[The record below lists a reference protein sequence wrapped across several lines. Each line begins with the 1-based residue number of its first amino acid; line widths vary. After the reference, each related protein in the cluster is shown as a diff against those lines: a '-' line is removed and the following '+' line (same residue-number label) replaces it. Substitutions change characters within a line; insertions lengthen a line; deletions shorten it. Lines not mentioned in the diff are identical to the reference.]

1 MSTFDV
7 LEQHGTATLLK
18 FLAAVALFVTLHLIR
33 IPLILVARA
42 LEVAMRRVD
51 TAIVT
56 SVSTPATRPHNHHFT
71 A

>member
-1 MSTFDV
+1 V
-7 LEQHGTATLLK
+7 TLLR

-33 IPLILVARA
+33 IPLVLVARA

-56 SVSTPATRPHNHHFT
+56 SVSTPATRPHNHTF
-71 A
+71 AA